1 MNTIMWILVGA
12 AIGWLAFSALGFN
25 EARGM
30 LASVIIGAVGGM
42 LGGKLLAPLLMG
54 TLQAEGVSIPALSIA
69 ALAAATCL
77 VAGNM
82 IYKKWDI

>member
-1 MNTIMWILVGA
+1 MNTVMWILVGA
-12 AIGWLAFSALGFN
+12 LLGWLAFSALGFN

-42 LGGKLLAPLLMG
+42 LGGKLLAPLFMG
-54 TLQAEGVSIPALSIA
+54 PLAAEGVSVAALSIA
-69 ALAAATCL
+69 ALAAAACL

-82 IYKKWDI
+82 IYNRWDI